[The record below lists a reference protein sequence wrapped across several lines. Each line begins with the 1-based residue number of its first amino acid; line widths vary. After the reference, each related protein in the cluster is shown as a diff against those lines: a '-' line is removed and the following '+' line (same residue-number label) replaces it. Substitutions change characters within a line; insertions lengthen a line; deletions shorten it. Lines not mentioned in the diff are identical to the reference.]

1 MHLVCGFAWQCSERL
16 ILAVARA
23 VGSCPDAARSVYTA
37 GVKGVTI
44 EYSFV
49 GDFHMTRSTSTL
61 RLLLLV
67 LGSRSSEYW
76 GGTPSCSQDATS
88 PAKFQLHFF
97 GNMVQFS
104 GFGVLCSL
112 RWWRF
117 REHGTRFETMAILVK
132 ALKCVTKRL
141 RAFP

>member
-1 MHLVCGFAWQCSERL
+1 MAQQPQTKISMHLVCGFAWQCSERL

-67 LGSRSSEYW
+67 LAVRN
-76 GGTPSCSQDATS
+76 A
-88 PAKFQLHFF
+88 
-97 GNMVQFS
+97 NM
-104 GFGVLCSL
+104 LK
-112 RWWRF
+112 
-117 REHGTRFETMAILVK
+117 MALFMI
-132 ALKCVTKRL
+132 
-141 RAFP
+141 P